1 MKNKNFEKLTK
12 KQLLDMVSGYKR
24 EIKKSERFYR
34 EECKSE
40 TKSFFEAIEEIGEL
54 LRVKHK
60 TNIDLVEIKKS

>member
-1 MKNKNFEKLTK
+1 MKNNNFEKLTK

-40 TKSFFEAIEEIGEL
+40 TKSFIEAIEEIGEL
-54 LRVKHK
+54 LRTKHK
-60 TNIDLVEIKKS
+60 TNIALVEEKKS

>member
-1 MKNKNFEKLTK
+1 MKNNNFTKLSK
-12 KQLLDMVSGYKR
+12 KQLLDMVDGYKR

-34 EECKSE
+34 EEYKSE
-40 TKSFFEAIEEIGEL
+40 TKSFIEAIEEIGEL

>member
-1 MKNKNFEKLTK
+1 MINKNFEKLSK
-12 KQLLDMVSGYKR
+12 KQLLDMVDGYKR

-34 EECKSE
+34 EEYKSE
-40 TKSFFEAIEEIGEL
+40 TKSFIEAIEEIGEL